1 MATRSATQ
9 RVAASL
15 EPGSRARW
23 ATSAKQMRSTARA
36 SRRRPSAARRRARPR
51 PRRPKSAIEHEG
63 AAVAA
68 GIDDFYVQTR
78 PGRYSVGRVEET
90 ADRSYQAPQCLA
102 VDLVGAAEVVDDLG
116 HGGAGLGVAL
126 IVGELQVADH

>member
-23 ATSAKQMRSTARA
+23 ATSAKQMRSTTAA
-36 SRRRPSAARRRARPR
+36 SRRRPSAACRRALPM
-51 PRRPKSAIEHEG
+51 PRRAKSASS
-63 AAVAA
+63 
-68 GIDDFYVQTR
+68 TK
-78 PGRYSVGRVEET
+78 
-90 ADRSYQAPQCLA
+90 APQCLA
-102 VDLVGAAEVVDDLG
+102 VDLVGASEVVDDLG

-126 IVGELQVADH
+126 VVGELQVADHGAVLVAPPCLPEVHTYKIARRTCSC